1 MHHLHH
7 QKYGHPDSEVCHSCC
22 QGSQVGAPG
31 IVWALAAR
39 APPINITDMITASTK
54 SLTLRIHPSSSY
66 RAIISLY
73 VLLGGL
79 SALSDKPLISNVP
92 ETLPAL
98 LESSFLGNPY
108 AAGRILIQSEGIR

>member
-39 APPINITDMITASTK
+39 APPVIITDMITASTK
-54 SLTLRIHPSSSY
+54 SLTLHIHPP
-66 RAIISLY
+66 IEPF
-73 VLLGGL
+73 L
-79 SALSDKPLISNVP
+79 SMYS
-92 ETLPAL
+92 
-98 LESSFLGNPY
+98 
-108 AAGRILIQSEGIR
+108 